1 MTLSTTYAVSP
12 LDVDLEE
19 ASLPF
24 TVPDSMDELS
34 PQVSVR
40 DPESI
45 NYVSAEAWKSFR
57 IAQAKSKSTLQ
68 DLSMFPAMQ
77 LDIVLEILGYLHP
90 LELLQLSRTNKAFRE
105 LLHAPITELI
115 WRNSFLIEND
125 PDFAAADSVD
135 PVSAPHEL
143 PQCPTQM
150 SGLRWAKFLF
160 GPRICQE
167 CGQSGA
173 DADHLLLHR
182 VCFSCL
188 EKNLEDVVPGYPVN
202 HEIQTA
208 FHRTYRGIG
217 DEDDEEYPERSGFW
231 RTDGPA
237 VVAQYEACVAN
248 GGAEAALCFI
258 EERRELVS
266 KDCDF
271 AMKCDHWALK
281 IRNKYKEE
289 YSEKY
294 DRMTKS
300 VVKRLI
306 SEGFDERDVRAF
318 YHIDECDILW
328 RMPRLTSKL
337 WHRARPYIVVH
348 IMEAR
353 TRRLEREREVRVK
366 RRKQVIRAVALMAL
380 RTPVPGLRHA
390 YYPPPHTFDAFPP
403 LAQLINEDSDE
414 PLTHDD
420 PRLLAA
426 IAEAAGFVDAWV
438 GETQAHMVSLLPN
451 SPPEPGNSFS
461 LLGRAT
467 SVFRV
472 TVWPDLWGAVIGW
485 DEARAHLHCFPEVHL
500 HHDILVEFNTRGSA
514 VAAELAVLLGL
525 DPETATAAEMDTA
538 EARFVC
544 SVCPPE
550 SQGRWRPL
558 TWRDCVV
565 HGNTTHGPP
574 SWTLLSPLAAADVRR
589 REETGNYSHA
599 QVWSC
604 TLCNVYLLSLGYYK
618 YVKEHIVLRH
628 AIAQPIDG
636 EHLIH
641 FKGAESPQRKPV
653 FLAVEGA
660 HPSRFRCNRCAQDAP
675 QVVQLFPKR
684 VLRAHVRD
692 RHLAEL
698 SDDDWTE
705 VELLMPPVA
714 AR

>member
-1 MTLSTTYAVSP
+1 
-12 LDVDLEE
+12 
-19 ASLPF
+19 
-24 TVPDSMDELS
+24 MDE

-105 LLHAPITELI
+105 LLHAPITEMI
-115 WRNSFLIEND
+115 WRNSFLVEND
-125 PDFAAADSVD
+125 PDFATADSFD
-135 PVSAPHEL
+135 PVSASYEL

-173 DADHLLLHR
+173 DADHLLLRR

-188 EKNLEDVVPGYPVN
+188 EKNLEDVVPGYPVK

-217 DEDDEEYPERSGFW
+217 DEDHEEYPERSGFW

-294 DRMTKS
+294 DRITKS

-318 YHIDECDILW
+318 YHINECDILW
-328 RMPRLTSKL
+328 RMPRLTSKSL
-337 WHRARPYIVVH
+337 ANLSQCGIVRVRTSSCTSWKPRPAH
-348 IMEAR
+348 
-353 TRRLEREREVRVK
+353 LEREREVRVK

-390 YYPPPHTFDAFPP
+390 YYPPPHTIDAFPP

-426 IAEAAGFVDAWV
+426 IAEAAGFADAWI
-438 GETQAHMVSLLPN
+438 GETQARMVSPTSQLTA
-451 SPPEPGNSFS
+451 
-461 LLGRAT
+461 RA
-467 SVFRV
+467 R
-472 TVWPDLWGAVIGW
+472 WGTVIGW
-485 DEARAHLHCFPEVHL
+485 DEARAHLHCFHEVHL
-500 HHDILVEFNTRGSA
+500 HHEDILIEFNTRGSA

-525 DPETATAAEMDTA
+525 DPETGDCGGDGHSGSALRCAWQHH
-538 EARFVC
+538 AR
-544 SVCPPE
+544 
-550 SQGRWRPL
+550 
-558 TWRDCVV
+558 
-565 HGNTTHGPP
+565 PP

-589 REETGNYSHA
+589 REETGDYSHV

-628 AIAQPIDG
+628 AIAQPING

-641 FKGAESPQRKPV
+641 FKGQSPRGGSLSFSPW
-653 FLAVEGA
+653 
-660 HPSRFRCNRCAQDAP
+660 
-675 QVVQLFPKR
+675 
-684 VLRAHVRD
+684 RAHTPHASDATAVR
-692 RHLAEL
+692 RTPHKLFNSSPSVCYGRTFGIAEL